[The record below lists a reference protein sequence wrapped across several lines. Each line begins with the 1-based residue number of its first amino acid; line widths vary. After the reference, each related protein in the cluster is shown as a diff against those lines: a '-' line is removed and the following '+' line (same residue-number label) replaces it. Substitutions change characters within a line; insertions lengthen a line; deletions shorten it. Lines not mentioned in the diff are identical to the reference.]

1 MNPYSKHT
9 SRLEVV
15 TGKLLQYPKMRR
27 EAPAKNA
34 DFFIF
39 FEKIDFR
46 EKIYRITKLITTSK
60 IFI

>member
-27 EAPAKNA
+27 EAFFSKGIFNA
-34 DFFIF
+34 IF
-39 FEKIDFR
+39 FFNTVNKYY
-46 EKIYRITKLITTSK
+46 IYLQ
-60 IFI
+60 